1 MHAKAQS
8 SSAPPASLINTYSTR
23 NLGDAAILRATARLL
38 PGGKAQAIIN
48 DRTPLT
54 VPGVS
59 QVAALPEDRLRVSVG
74 GDIFNNGRPFL
85 VTRNFVDNV
94 RTLALRPGQTISF
107 GQTIPASCRG
117 IGFRLLARALRG
129 VAAVVV
135 RDRESQALL
144 KRRGIDA
151 RLSWDIAFT
160 TETSLSA
167 QKRAAAILDIHRL
180 RPDRT
185 VLVSVRPFDA
195 LYPGNQAAFETEVAT
210 LATRLNARGHD
221 VALLIQSDVAHWDT
235 DRLAAARIHALTPSA
250 RIVDCLSDPYD
261 PDPVA
266 TLTALLGL
274 ANIVIGVRYHTSVLR
289 LAAGRQPFNL
299 YYSRKGA
306 DLHRRLGL
314 PGARAGA
321 GDINAAIAAIEHSAD
336 LGFDPAPLR
345 QDVVQHFADAVR
357 RAA

>member
-1 MHAKAQS
+1 MPRQS
-8 SSAPPASLINTYSTR
+8 QSRAAPPASLINTYSTR
-23 NLGDAAILRATARLL
+23 NLGDAAILRATTRLL
-38 PGGKAQAIIN
+38 PGGKAEAIIN
-48 DRTPLT
+48 DRAPLT
-54 VPGVS
+54 VPGLS

-74 GDIFNNGRPFL
+74 GDIFNNGRPYL

-94 RTLALRPGQTISF
+94 RTLARRPEQTISF

-117 IGFRLLARALRG
+117 IGLRLLSRALRG

-144 KRRGIDA
+144 KKKGIDA

-160 TETSLSA
+160 TETNPSA
-167 QKRAAAILDIHRL
+167 QRRVATILDMHRL
-180 RPDRT
+180 RPEHT

-195 LYPGNQAAFETEVAT
+195 LYPGDQAAFEKEVAT
-210 LATRLNARGHD
+210 LATRLTARGHD

-235 DRLAAARIHALTPSA
+235 DRLAAARIHALAPAA

-306 DLHRRLGL
+306 DLQKRLGL

-321 GDINAAIAAIEHSAD
+321 SDINAAVTAIERSAD
-336 LGFDPAPLR
+336 LDFDPAPIR
-345 QDVVQHFADAVR
+345 EDVTQHFTEAVR
-357 RAA
+357 LAA